1 LRNTGDKIGRV
12 QLIPTLDSAAFR
24 RPSVAPRGRVV
35 ILSRPDLANCSHW
48 HKAFARERKD
58 RRFYELVEDTI
69 QMGFA
74 YGYLAIQDG
83 EGIVRGIQPFFIL
96 EQDLLAGIDFKIRGA
111 IGFVRRLWPRLLYM
125 RTMMIGCAV
134 GEGHLDGDDE
144 SHEQNASLLASAVLT
159 HARNLSVR
167 LVVLK
172 EFPARYRETLRC
184 FLDQGFTRVPS
195 LPMTRLNIDHPSF
208 DAYVAS
214 TLSGATRRKLR
225 KKFRA
230 ASASA
235 PIALN
240 VVHDI
245 TPAIEE
251 AYPLYL
257 QVYSRSRFHFEK
269 LTKAFFCT
277 LGQLM
282 PDKVRFFLWRQNGR
296 IVAFT
301 QCMIDSDAFY
311 AEYIGL
317 DYSVALDLHLYHYTV
332 RDMIS
337 WAIAHGYKWF
347 RSSGLNYDPKLHLRH
362 LLDPV
367 DLYVRHT
374 SPIANAILK
383 RVLPLIEPTRFDPVL
398 KLFPNY
404 RELWR

>member
-1 LRNTGDKIGRV
+1 MIDRAQPHFGLPRF
-12 QLIPTLDSAAFR
+12 AAG
-24 RPSVAPRGRVV
+24 PCGRVV
-35 ILSRPDLANCSHW
+35 ILSRADLANCSHW
-48 HKAFARERKD
+48 QNAFARERKD

-69 QMGFA
+69 QTGFA
-74 YGYLAIQDG
+74 YGYLAIQDR
-83 EGIVRGIQPFFIL
+83 EGIVQAVQPFFIL
-96 EQDLLAGIDFKIRGA
+96 EQDLLAGIDFKIRRA
-111 IGFVRRLWPRLLYM
+111 IGFLQRLWPRLLYM

-144 SHEQNASLLASAVLT
+144 SHKENASLLASAALT
-159 HARNLSVR
+159 HARNLSVS

-172 EFPARYRETLRC
+172 EFPARYRETLQC
-184 FLDQGFTRVPS
+184 FLDYAFVRVPS
-195 LPMTRLNIDHPSF
+195 LPMTRLNIDYPSF

-214 TLSGATRRKLR
+214 ALSGATRRKLR

-235 PIALN
+235 PIALS

-257 QVYSRSRFHFEK
+257 QVYSRSKLHFEK
-269 LTKAFFCT
+269 LTKAFFCA

-282 PDKVRFFLWRQNGR
+282 PNKVRFFLWRQNKR

-301 QCMIDSDAFY
+301 LCMVNGDAFY

-337 WAIAHGYKWF
+337 WAIAHRYKWF

-362 LLDPV
+362 RLDPV

-374 SPIANAILK
+374 SPIVNAILK
-383 RVLPLIEPTRFDPVL
+383 RILPLIEPTRFDPVL

-404 RELWR
+404 SELWG